1 MSNGRDPTDRSFRE
15 LRGVPMR
22 ARLLLGALVL
32 ALATAGCGGDDD
44 EDSGNGTSGES
55 APLVSKAEFIEQAD
69 ELCTDFREKSDE
81 LAAEAETTS
90 DTGRQAEI
98 WRELADEAQATGEEF
113 EQLPVPAGD
122 QAIIDRYLSASR
134 DQIGVLRQI
143 AEALD
148 DGDTTS
154 VTTLLDSGRRSGARV
169 QGIAQG
175 YGFKVCG
182 SERG

>member
-1 MSNGRDPTDRSFRE
+1 MSNGRDPTDRSFRQ

-22 ARLLLGALVL
+22 ARLLLGA
-32 ALATAGCGGDDD
+32 
-44 EDSGNGTSGES
+44 
-55 APLVSKAEFIEQAD
+55 
-69 ELCTDFREKSDE
+69 
-81 LAAEAETTS
+81 
-90 DTGRQAEI
+90 RQAKI
-98 WRELADEAQATGEEF
+98 WRELADEVQATGEEF